1 MLNIRKRA
9 VCTTITFDLL
19 DADDSPLVNDD
30 GSPCQA
36 TIHGPGS
43 RKYIGAQA
51 RRQALLLAKVQKGKA
66 PSFTADETLRNQAEF
81 LADITDDI
89 GLAYDDLQG
98 RDKLVAIYG
107 DPELGYIAE
116 QVSKKAGDWANFSQ
130 GSARS

>member
-1 MLNIRKRA
+1 VAARLAAEAAARLE
-9 VCTTITFDLL
+9 V
-19 DADDSPLVNDD
+19 PL
-30 GSPCQA
+30 P
-36 TIHGPGS
+36 
-43 RKYIGAQA
+43 KYIGAQA

-116 QVSKKAGDWANFSQ
+116 QVSKKAGDWANFLQ